1 MQHCTYRGDAGRY
14 YPQLGLTPEPGET
27 YELERNPGDG
37 LWDTAKAATKKTAG
51 DRPEKEGG
59 SDA

>member
-1 MQHCTYRGDAGRY
+1 MHRYTYTGDAGRY
-14 YPQLGLTPEPGET
+14 YPQLGLTPQSGET
-27 YELERNPGDG
+27 YDLERNPGDG
-37 LWDTAKAATKKTAG
+37 LWEPAKAATKKTG